1 MSEAERAQEAAMMM
15 PTPEQMQA
23 QVDTMLGGY
32 IDMVAAGAP
41 LTLMFQTLY
50 FALFFFWRCG
60 GMMMLGM
67 ALFQSGFLDGGRSAS
82 VYAVTAA
89 VCLPVG
95 LAMAGYGVTELE
107 GAQFSMPGRLLAD
120 LWNYVGSIL
129 ASVGYAAAFIWVVK
143 RGALGALRRNLASV
157 GQMALTNY
165 LAQSIIT
172 SALFL
177 GWGFGFGGRLDYAE
191 QLLVVV
197 AIWALQ
203 LVVSPL
209 WLARYRF
216 GPAEWLWRSLTY
228 WKPQPMVRERPASP
242 ALGGA
247 VPGG

>member
-1 MSEAERAQEAAMMM
+1 
-15 PTPEQMQA
+15 
-23 QVDTMLGGY
+23 
-32 IDMVAAGAP
+32 
-41 LTLMFQTLY
+41 
-50 FALFFFWRCG
+50 
-60 GMMMLGM
+60 
-67 ALFQSGFLDGGRSAS
+67 
-82 VYAVTAA
+82 
-89 VCLPVG
+89 
-95 LAMAGYGVTELE
+95 MAGYGVTELE